1 MLHDVEAR
9 QEPALVQG
17 EERGREEDAP
27 AAHAS
32 KELGPEPVGVGAGR
46 KFDERALDEV
56 VPAHADPAASIADVV
71 SAAPQLGGNEA
82 REGGEATHE

>member
-1 MLHDVEAR
+1 MLHDAEAR

-17 EERGREEDAP
+17 EGRGEEDAP

-32 KELGPEPVGVGAGR
+32 EELGPEPVGVGAGR
-46 KFDERALDEV
+46 KLDERALDEV